1 MTSCQRP
8 KECEPSRYRHGCD
21 PPKQVETGSLTDRK
35 CPSTTYSLFHT
46 IPFIQHKVVCR
57 DRNDV
62 RPLQEE
68 VSSMSPATITVV
80 VPSAEKESVFILQ
93 AVRAA
98 IHAYRRSR
106 PTSPEVPIDR
116 VKVDEESEGL
126 SRSMSRYNDLL
137 KVRVEEM
144 GQ

>member
-1 MTSCQRP
+1 
-8 KECEPSRYRHGCD
+8 
-21 PPKQVETGSLTDRK
+21 
-35 CPSTTYSLFHT
+35 
-46 IPFIQHKVVCR
+46 
-57 DRNDV
+57 
-62 RPLQEE
+62 
-68 VSSMSPATITVV
+68 MSPATITVI
-80 VPSAEKESVFILQ
+80 VPSAEEESVFILQ

-116 VKVDEESEGL
+116 VKVDEEKGL

>member
-1 MTSCQRP
+1 MTSSQRP

-116 VKVDEESEGL
+116 VKVDEDGA
-126 SRSMSRYNDLL
+126 
-137 KVRVEEM
+137 KVSHAA
-144 GQ
+144 

>member
-8 KECEPSRYRHGCD
+8 KECEPSRYRHGSD

-46 IPFIQHKVVCR
+46 IPFIRHKVVIETGTMSGPNKR
-57 DRNDV
+57 RS
-62 RPLQEE
+62 L
-68 VSSMSPATITVV
+68 SMSPATITVI
-80 VPSAEKESVFILQ
+80 VPSAEEESVFILQ

-106 PTSPEVPIDR
+106 PTSPEVSIDR
-116 VKVDEESEGL
+116 VMVDERSLAQHESL
-126 SRSMSRYNDLL
+126 QRP
-137 KVRVEEM
+137 VESAC
-144 GQ
+144 

>member
-1 MTSCQRP
+1 MTSSQRP

-21 PPKQVETGSLTDRK
+21 PPKRVETGSLTDRK

-46 IPFIQHKVVCR
+46 IPLIQHIVLNR

-62 RPLQEE
+62 RPQQEE

-106 PTSPEVPIDR
+106 PRSPEVPIDR
-116 VKVDEESEGL
+116 VKGDEDGAKA
-126 SRSMSRYNDLL
+126 SRAA
-137 KVRVEEM
+137 
-144 GQ
+144 

>member
-1 MTSCQRP
+1 MSALLDGLKEGLAMTSSQRP

-116 VKVDEESEGL
+116 VKVDEDGA
-126 SRSMSRYNDLL
+126 
-137 KVRVEEM
+137 KVSHAA
-144 GQ
+144 